1 MSKFI
6 GNDTSV
12 GSAGAVSDVKTV
24 VDAIQAKTDNL
35 PSDPADASVVAG
47 NITTAHSTTD
57 ALITSESITQPKIV
71 SRDTATLPENTQ
83 TPYFTVSG
91 RVLITQIVG
100 EVTGECSGTAT
111 NIKLVAN
118 PTVGADVD
126 LCAVVAIAS
135 NTVGTL
141 YTITGT
147 LADAMVATAS
157 GAVQAQLAPI
167 LVAAGTIDLDASA
180 TNTGKTKWT
189 LHYIPLDADSTVVTA

>member
-1 MSKFI
+1 MKAI
-6 GNDTSV
+6 GNSS
-12 GSAGAVSDVKTV
+12 GIASSADVS
-24 VDAIQAKTDNL
+24 AIKLKTDNL

-47 NITTAHSTTD
+47 NITD
-57 ALITSESITQPKIV
+57 ATITQPKIV
-71 SRDTATLPENTQ
+71 SRDAATLPETTQ

-100 EVTGECSGTAT
+100 EVTEECSGTAT
-111 NIKLVAN
+111 NLGLVSN

-126 LCAVVAIAS
+126 LCAVVGIAS
-135 NTVGTL
+135 DTVGTI

-167 LVAAGTIDLDASA
+167 LVAAGTIDLETSA

-189 LHYIPLDADSTVVTA
+189 LHYIPLDSTATVTVV